1 MEQELRRYLM
11 EEILPKYDRF
21 DEGHDRTH
29 VDRVLRNAR
38 KLAEEYG
45 ADQDMVEVIALYHDI
60 GLEGGREEHQLLSGK
75 RLREDSALKRWF
87 SPEEIELMAQ
97 AVEDHRASAETQ
109 PRSLYGKIVAD
120 ADREYQPE
128 RLVHRSLRYGRSQYP
143 SLTTEQQ
150 YQRTWEHCKNKYGP
164 DGYARF
170 YLKDAR
176 TDQDLAR
183 LHALLQNREAFFQLC
198 QKEDVKEAP

>member
-1 MEQELRRYLM
+1 
-11 EEILPKYDRF
+11 
-21 DEGHDRTH
+21 
-29 VDRVLRNAR
+29 
-38 KLAEEYG
+38 
-45 ADQDMVEVIALYHDI
+45 MVEVIALYHDI

-87 SPEEIELMAQ
+87 SPEEIEL
-97 AVEDHRASAETQ
+97 S
-109 PRSLYGKIVAD
+109 SLYGKIVAD

-128 RLVHRSLRYGRSQYP
+128 RLVRRSLRYGRSQYP

-198 QKEDVKEAP
+198 QREDVEDIP